1 MPYDLILVLAF
12 LFGMAF
18 MVVFIVGGSYITER
32 MVEFMKKGTLN
43 NGLYFYCKWITIIVL
58 PALATFIVVISK
70 IWGWGDTGSMIA
82 QTLTAVATF
91 LGTIL
96 CISNYNYYKEKK
108 E

>member
-1 MPYDLILVLAF
+1 MIEIILAF
-12 LFGMAF
+12 TFTMVF
-18 MVVFIVGGSYITER
+18 MVVFIVGGSALTEGA
-32 MVEFMKKGTLN
+32 VKWMKNGTLN
-43 NGLYFYCKWITIIVL
+43 NGLYFWMKWMTIIVL

-70 IWGWGDTGSMIA
+70 IWGWADMGTMIA
-82 QTLTAVATF
+82 QTITAVATF